1 MVGRLHTERVL
12 HLPRARVRRA
22 LAPSLAEELLN
33 GMHDGMALH
42 DAAGDLIVWNPAA
55 ATLTGWTMEEAA
67 TEFPAD
73 LAEGLSELHAGAWID
88 VRRVAVERRGRK
100 YIATL
105 FTDARQ
111 QVALREAYGRLSDA
125 VTTDALTGL
134 PNRLLADDRLR
145 LSVHL
150 AKRDSRS
157 IAVLYV
163 DLDRFKLINDTLGH
177 QAGDVLLQEVALRL
191 RSAIR
196 ESDTVARIGGDEF
209 VVILHAL
216 SSPSDAEKVAAS
228 ILAALSESF
237 TLGDRDV
244 FVGGSVGIA
253 VFPEHG
259 DAPDTL
265 LSHADLAMYRAKAD
279 GGNAARFYAPIMS
292 EVSRDRL
299 LIAGDLHR
307 ALARNELVV
316 HYQPQIDTNSG
327 MVVGAEAL
335 LRWQHP
341 LRGLTGPDA
350 FLDVA
355 EEDGTIL
362 EIDRWVLRTACEQT
376 KRWDDAGLYLPTIAV
391 NVSAR
396 TMIYG
401 DVVGMV
407 AGALASSRLAPHRLE
422 IEVSEHVVAGQT
434 SDVEKTLSELK
445 DLGVL
450 LAIDDFGTGYSSLGH
465 LKRFPI
471 DAIKLDRS
479 FVIDVTGQPD
489 PADIAVLR
497 AVVNMAADLQL
508 RCIAEGVETVEQRKV
523 LRFLRCH
530 LVQGFL
536 YSQAVSAEAF
546 GEHLN
551 REGVDLQRPFTHA
564 GG

>member
-1 MVGRLHTERVL
+1 M
-12 HLPRARVRRA
+12 RRS
-22 LAPSLAEELLN
+22 LAPSLAEELLE

-42 DAAGDLIVWNPAA
+42 DAAGKLIAWNPAA
-55 ATLTGWTMEEAA
+55 ATLTGWQMEEAG
-67 TEFPAD
+67 ERFPTD
-73 LAEGLSELHAGAWID
+73 LAEGLAELQDGCWID
-88 VRRVAVERRGRK
+88 VRRVLIERRGRK
-100 YIATL
+100 YSATL

-111 QVALREAYGRLSDA
+111 QVALRDAYGRLSDA

-150 AKRDSRS
+150 AKRDTRS

-177 QAGDVLLQEVALRL
+177 QAGDLLLQEVALRL
-191 RSAIR
+191 RKAIR

-216 SSPSDAEKVAAS
+216 SQPGDAEQVAAS
-228 ILAALSESF
+228 ILSALSESF
-237 TLGDRDV
+237 ALSDRDV

-259 DAPDTL
+259 DSPETL

-292 EVSRDRL
+292 ETSRDRL

-307 ALARNELVV
+307 ALNRNELVV
-316 HYQPQIDTNSG
+316 HYQPQIDTNTG

-335 LRWQHP
+335 LRWKHP
-341 LRGLTGPDA
+341 LRGMTGPDV

-362 EIDRWVLRTACEQT
+362 EIDRWVIRTACEQT
-376 KRWDDAGLYLPTIAV
+376 QRWDAAGLYLPTIAV

-407 AGALASSRLAPHRLE
+407 AGALASSRLPPHRLE

-434 SDVEKTLSELK
+434 SDVEKTLSALK
-445 DLGVL
+445 DLGVQ

-465 LKRFPI
+465 LKRYPI

-497 AVVNMAADLQL
+497 AVVNMAADLNL

-523 LRFLRCH
+523 LRFLGCH

-536 YSQAVSAEAF
+536 YSKAVDPANFGVHLDAE
-546 GEHLN
+546 GLEV
-551 REGVDLQRPFTHA
+551 RRPFTLA